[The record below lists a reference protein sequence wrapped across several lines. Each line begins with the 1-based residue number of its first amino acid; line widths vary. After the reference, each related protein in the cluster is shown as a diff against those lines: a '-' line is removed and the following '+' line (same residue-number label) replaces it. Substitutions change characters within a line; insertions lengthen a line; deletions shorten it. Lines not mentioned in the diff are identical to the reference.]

1 MNGVRQLDPE
11 YISKVNPQQVEQWVK
26 AGAVKR
32 QGDSYY
38 VVEGSSM
45 SFGESCFVKINDTD
59 PKPESKAYQLNGKGL
74 VVEKTA
80 VQSEP
85 KGEVVKTEKESVIPM
100 ERLVTDV
107 LGFGSDS
114 ADAAD
119 FINFIK
125 DPKNK
130 FDLKFDEDGNI
141 NFGDMPKDKQSEI
154 LQSAIDQYAEKHPE
168 KFTTTQKNEVIF
180 TENSDAEAIQKLE
193 NDGAI
198 ESKTDAESSG
208 AYTVRDKQKLEK
220 AVPKKINVSYEKTDP
235 AQGNVD
241 AAVTTTTTRK
251 SNTLEIPEGVKL
263 RDDKDARKQLEAN
276 AREVYSNMVADANED
291 DLQMRDAID
300 LYIAER
306 KYNDKIEKRMAE
318 LRKFTSTVGGEKE
331 KEGILNDAGIVQL
344 YIDKYAN
351 QDDKNKLN
359 GLVDAIKNTENPDD
373 QQKILNALKSA
384 NIIGIGDKFSD
395 LNDDLKREGS
405 LIALSKELGYEPQT
419 LLRLMATSDVMS
431 ERSSEQKLKDDQYFI
446 KEQSK
451 DFVRNQQAKQDIED
465 TTVHFSKNARKNAPD
480 DGRIHTDIGDKGRLL
495 VKSCPEMF
503 CDEIK
508 AEAFKGHE
516 GDEDNGYFTRE
527 IDGKT
532 RYFQF
537 NDKKWKALM
546 GALCDPTTV
555 TDEQMNLLFGD
566 DQPAKDNFI
575 KDLNMTL
582 QEGRNGLLVR
592 VPSVDAPSG
601 QGSVTLE
608 YIIGKEDGKV
618 GNRELN
624 NLRGMV
630 ESAGYSV
637 DKNTTGGK
645 RLLHVLK
652 NAGIGYGIGFATG
665 GLGSLLGG
673 ALDFAGQTAS
683 QVVTLTGQDTLTG
696 QTTLTGKDTLS
707 GDVTLDYHDS
717 VTTTDYYTD
726 QFGTTSITHNT
737 PVSGT
742 TTGNVSL
749 TGDVSVTGDVSL
761 TGDVSVTD
769 RIDGQNYSGSVPNN
783 HVGQANRTGLL
794 GALAAGVNSLF
805 TMGKVEERGRN
816 TDDIFNP
823 IKYSLETNTDNESLS
838 LKRPQYNKIETR
850 QGSTEIHIKVPTLN
864 AKRFQGPAAYSI
876 LYQYEDGTEV
886 KPRDFAR
893 AYQTKIN
900 GSMSNRYFYVYPELE
915 VNGKKIIPVDDY
927 ETKYNLIPEGRDGG
941 STGVDL
947 PEQSYTKKTNLWAI
961 LE

>member
-1 MNGVRQLDPE
+1 MSSVQQLDPS
-11 YISKVNPQQVEQWVK
+11 YISKIDSRQLENLVNDGIIKKQGNEYY
-26 AGAVKR
+26 AVK
-32 QGDSYY
+32 GKLGLPDN
-38 VVEGSSM
+38 
-45 SFGESCFVKINDTD
+45 CFVKDANNNVKTD
-59 PKPESKAYQLNGKGL
+59 MVDGKGTM
-74 VVEKTA
+74 VERKA
-80 VQSEP
+80 SQP

-107 LGFGSDS
+107 LDFESGS
-114 ADAAD
+114 ADADD
-119 FINFIK
+119 FISFIK
-125 DPKNK
+125 DPENK

-198 ESKTDAESSG
+198 ESKTDAESSR

-673 ALDFAGQTAS
+673 ALDFAGQTAAQTVGYS
-683 QVVTLTGQDTLTG
+683 FKTPDQTITVGGQSGSVEFTYTGPDMRDHTTNVHYTTG
-696 QTTLTGKDTLS
+696 DQTINVDGKE
-707 GDVTLDYHDS
+707 Y
-717 VTTTDYYTD
+717 
-726 QFGTTSITHNT
+726 
-737 PVSGT
+737 SGT
-742 TTGNVSL
+742 A
-749 TGDVSVTGDVSL
+749 
-761 TGDVSVTD
+761 
-769 RIDGQNYSGSVPNN
+769 RAEGQHYSGSMQN
-783 HVGQANRTGLL
+783 HLGQANRTGIL
-794 GALAAGVNSLF
+794 GGIGAGVHSLF

-823 IKYSLETNTDNESLS
+823 VDYKSQTDSSTESLS

-850 QGSTEIHIKVPTLN
+850 QGSTEIDIKVPTLN

-947 PEQSYTKKTNLWAI
+947 PEQIYTKKTNLWAI